1 MGPSNTWKV
10 QRLWSVSFLSVKA
23 AVLYLL
29 VYLHTL
35 HINAPMGFRW
45 GRIPRDICN
54 PMGTAMGTPGFQFRV
69 WGSTLFI
76 DVPC

>member
-35 HINAPMGFRW
+35 HINAPTGFRW

-69 WGSTLFI
+69 WGSTLLI